1 MFYRCCCHNVHHTP
15 RLPSF
20 DSAKPIIEII
30 NSPAKKKLN
39 KILSVLLAIV
49 WLVTTDKTND
59 SNCKLSP
66 SVLVLKSNLAP
77 LNGQRYHLSHISRL
91 PSKICILLQSRSHK
105 HHYHI
110 VHKLW
115 RIAAGTA
122 DRHFGGSN
130 CMPPLAI
137 L

>member
-1 MFYRCCCHNVHHTP
+1 MFYRCCCHNVHYSTFAIVRLCQTHNRNNRRP
-15 RLPSF
+15 R
-20 DSAKPIIEII
+20 
-30 NSPAKKKLN
+30 KKKFN
-39 KILSVLLAIV
+39 KILSVLLAII
-49 WLVTTDKTND
+49 WLVTTAKTND

-77 LNGQRYHLSHISRL
+77 LNGQRYHLSHIARL

-105 HHYHI
+105 HHYQI
-110 VHKLW
+110 AHKLW
-115 RIAAGTA
+115 RMAAGAA
-122 DRHFGGSN
+122 DSHFGGSN